1 MENILVAINFEKNA
15 ERLIE
20 KAYEMASTFD
30 AKVWILHVTEPDPE
44 DYISLEAG
52 PQFVLD
58 KRAERRKQEAVL
70 VKKLADNLK
79 SRNVRAEGL
88 LIEGPTARTIRKKTL
103 DLNIDLVIAG
113 HQKRNFFYQLFVGNK
128 DQSIIDELNVPV
140 LVVPL
145 G

>member
-20 KAYEMASTFD
+20 KAYEIASTFD
-30 AKVWILHVTEPDPE
+30 AKVWILHVTEPDPD

-52 PQFVLD
+52 PQFVHD
-58 KRAERRKQEAVL
+58 KRVERRKQEAVL

-88 LIEGPTARTIRKKTL
+88 LIEGPTAKTIRKKTM

-113 HQKRNFFYQLFVGNK
+113 HQKKNFFYQLFVGNK
-128 DQSIIDELNVPV
+128 DQSIIDELNIPV